1 MKIKFFQF
9 ENVKSVLIEIAIFF
23 EKAGIP
29 YGFNAGTAAYFYGSA
44 RDLDDID
51 VLTTKEGVDAFA
63 KEYSAKPFLKQE
75 GMFHNYLV
83 KTSIK
88 GIDVDVVANLIIVKD
103 RNKHPFDFDAEMIK
117 NLKKIKLN
125 GQDIFLL
132 SPEDVVAFK
141 SITQREGGMV
151 YTDPQIGVQQETG
164 KFDLTDIKNI
174 LATGK
179 VDEKKVEERLKK
191 CGYAKN

>member
-75 GMFHNYLV
+75 GMFHDYLE

-88 GIDVDVVANLIIVKD
+88 ADDIIDVKISDYVTKLADFEIIV
-103 RNKHPFDFDAEMIK
+103 H
-117 NLKKIKLN
+117 
-125 GQDIFLL
+125 
-132 SPEDVVAFK
+132 K
-141 SITQREGGMV
+141 S
-151 YTDPQIGVQQETG
+151 
-164 KFDLTDIKNI
+164 
-174 LATGK
+174 
-179 VDEKKVEERLKK
+179 
-191 CGYAKN
+191 